1 MSVRAMREF
10 SGNTPGLG
18 SAVDPVWFFA
28 SRDAGYWDRWCRFYG
43 FGEEGIWGYYASA
56 YTAGWNYAEMDHAR
70 LQLSPEARAEELLEM
85 RLSPREY
92 SAHVARRA
100 RERAGIESAGRIAA
114 AAELADGAAE
124 DFSLSN

>member
-10 SGNTPGLG
+10 SGNTVALPG
-18 SAVDPVWFFA
+18 VDPEWFA
-28 SRDAGYWDRWCRFYG
+28 ESCDAGYWDRWCRIVG
-43 FGEEGIWGYYASA
+43 FAEEGIWGYYASA

-92 SAHVARRA
+92 SAHLARRV
-100 RERAGIESAGRIAA
+100 REREAIELAARIAA
-114 AAELADGAAE
+114 AAEVAAGAAE